1 MMKKFLS
8 AMAVGAVLSSS
19 RFMVLSNTT
28 LMKPEAL
35 VAGGPAQGTATMPF
49 HKASMGLP
57 SDIPSSTSGPLTL
70 RLKPSSMSMTQY
82 CSLTPTLSCLPML
95 RLRAASLSNIR
106 PTAFS

>member
-49 HKASMGLP
+49 HKASMGLQAM
-57 SDIPSSTSGPLTL
+57 SPSSTSGPLTL
-70 RLKPSSMSMTQY
+70 RLDVYKRQ
-82 CSLTPTLSCLPML
+82 LPL
-95 RLRAASLSNIR
+95 PPNISAWG
-106 PTAFS
+106 TS